1 MPMPF
6 ETRSLDRYYPSAA
19 PEKPQVEALPK
30 TAPSAPSGTADKEK
44 QHRQGGR
51 GQPRHRREPQHPRAS
66 LCKCLYGKDQ
76 EGARLHRGDNHSCA
90 WHFPWDPQFSPG
102 SPPLTQLCIRQLR
115 LKWGE
120 RYIQTVGP
128 QGYAHLGCREQ
139 GGKSKPVARPPLL
152 LGQGQAH
159 GCVGSTPLLAPS
171 LHPEATGRPGPIT
184 VKPLQVSPCTLSD
197 TWLLPGHMKAPIS
210 FFLA

>member
-1 MPMPF
+1 MPCWPMPIPF

-30 TAPSAPSGTADKEK
+30 TAPLGSKGGHLLQGQQTKRSDTGREGREGSQGSRSPNTPELLCISAYMAKTKE
-44 QHRQGGR
+44 
-51 GQPRHRREPQHPRAS
+51 EPGS
-66 LCKCLYGKDQ
+66 
-76 EGARLHRGDNHSCA
+76 RGDNHSCA

-115 LKWGE
+115 FKWGE

-128 QGYAHLGCREQ
+128 QGYAHLGYREQ
-139 GGKSKPVARPPLL
+139 GGKSKPVAGPPLL

-159 GCVGSTPLLAPS
+159 GCVGSTNAGPFPS
-171 LHPEATGRPGPIT
+171 P
-184 VKPLQVSPCTLSD
+184 
-197 TWLLPGHMKAPIS
+197 
-210 FFLA
+210 